1 MDHPPRRRER
11 PRPVDFE
18 PTSTRDPTDDA
29 RSLESARVHRKVVA
43 ALLLGVLGILCL
55 PVVGGLGAIA
65 MGFAARSDL
74 ERSPGSRRN
83 LRLASA
89 AIALGA
95 AGVLLSFAGLAL
107 LVGALTR
114 PQEPPHHARLLGS
127 GSGTGT
133 APPSRGAT
141 ARLSATAS
149 EDRDNM
155 TTSVG
160 SVVLV
165 EIGPEVASLQAE
177 LTRQR
182 AMALEQGQALLVW
195 LTVPDCPPCNGV
207 AAALTD
213 TRLRSALGRARLVRV
228 DATIFAAELAELGL
242 PLDVFPG
249 FALLGTNNRPVDY
262 LNGGEWDEDL
272 PSRIAPVLGP
282 FLRGRLERRRRPWR
296 GEARDDETPI

>member
-1 MDHPPRRRER
+1 
-11 PRPVDFE
+11 
-18 PTSTRDPTDDA
+18 
-29 RSLESARVHRKVVA
+29 
-43 ALLLGVLGILCL
+43 
-55 PVVGGLGAIA
+55 
-65 MGFAARSDL
+65 
-74 ERSPGSRRN
+74 
-83 LRLASA
+83 
-89 AIALGA
+89 
-95 AGVLLSFAGLAL
+95 
-107 LVGALTR
+107 
-114 PQEPPHHARLLGS
+114 
-127 GSGTGT
+127 
-133 APPSRGAT
+133 
-141 ARLSATAS
+141 
-149 EDRDNM
+149 M
-155 TTSVG
+155 TTAVG
-160 SVVLV
+160 NVVLV
-165 EIGPEVASLQAE
+165 EIGPEVASLQTE

-213 TRLRSALGRARLVRV
+213 TRLRNALGRARLVRV

>member
-1 MDHPPRRRER
+1 MNLPSRKCARL
-11 PRPVDFE
+11 RPVDFE
-18 PTSTRDPTDDA
+18 PTSTRDPTGDA
-29 RSLESARVHRKVVA
+29 SAREPARVHRKLVA
-43 ALLLGVLGILCL
+43 ALLLAVLGLLCL

-65 MGFAARSDL
+65 MGLAARSDL

-83 LRLASA
+83 LRLTSV

-95 AGVLLSFAGLAL
+95 AGLLLSFAGLAA
-107 LVGALTR
+107 LVLALTR
-114 PQEPPHHARLLGS
+114 PQPPPSHASLLGS

-133 APPSRGAT
+133 VTSSRGAP
-141 ARLSATAS
+141 ARPSATAS

-165 EIGPEVASLQAE
+165 EIGPEVASLPAE

-207 AAALTD
+207 AAALGD
-213 TRLRSALGRARLVRV
+213 ERLRSALGRTRLVRV
-228 DATIFAAELAELGL
+228 DATVFAAELAELGL

-272 PSRIAPVLGP
+272 PSRIAPVLGQ
-282 FLRGRLERRRRPWR
+282 FLRGRLHRRRRPWR